1 MTFPVEVTAGGLCAA
16 GLVPRWVCNV
26 GEVGDLRPA
35 VVRFPFNDVGT
46 EEHLQVVGIVD
57 LPVVVG
63 GDVPSLTLGV
73 GHFATNMVGVTTIRG
88 VLEILQFVGRNCV
101 SVACRNHC
109 AGVLVNIHL
118 RAVGIGAKQWRAPSV
133 CHGELRT
140 NLVPNL
146 VFLSVGV
153 IYVHVPILGEIDG
166 KTSVERQIG
175 VLLVGSVG
183 VLHFV
188 VRRTQVVTL
197 VV

>member
-1 MTFPVEVTAGGLCAA
+1 MWSGL
-16 GLVPRWVCNV
+16 P
-26 GEVGDLRPA
+26 
-35 VVRFPFNDVGT
+35 
-46 EEHLQVVGIVD
+46 
-57 LPVVVG
+57 
-63 GDVPSLTLGV
+63 
-73 GHFATNMVGVTTIRG
+73 
-88 VLEILQFVGRNCV
+88 
-101 SVACRNHC
+101 
-109 AGVLVNIHL
+109 
-118 RAVGIGAKQWRAPSV
+118 PSV

-188 VRRTQVVTL
+188 VRRAHVATL
-197 VV
+197 VVQSHRIGGVPTIEIQPWVGSS